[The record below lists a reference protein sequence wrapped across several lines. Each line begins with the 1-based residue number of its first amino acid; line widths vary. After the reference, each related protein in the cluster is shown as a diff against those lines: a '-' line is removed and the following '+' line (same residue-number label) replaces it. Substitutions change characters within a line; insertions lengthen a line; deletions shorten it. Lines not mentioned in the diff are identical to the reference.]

1 METGR
6 PCTSPCVRRTAA
18 QGPHTETH
26 MRGERLASPS
36 LLQRALGLQA
46 TSAMGLWKEGTATEV
61 EPTAEAEIVSKLLM

>member
-1 METGR
+1 
-6 PCTSPCVRRTAA
+6 
-18 QGPHTETH
+18 